1 MEKPRWK
8 AWGRAAGIR
17 ASQDCLTARG
27 QRHVRHWTQTVKSN
41 NFLMFGK
48 IKTKRPLNTVFE
60 VHFTHRDRDPEHSV
74 LGASQLGVRKRT
86 LHPGSGFPS
95 RDFHRGCTD
104 NAKKVAWPST
114 QPSISLPSWLSA
126 ESDFFLFCF
135 GFPFLC
141 PFAVL
146 WKKKNYPLLFLL
158 PLLPSPLL
166 LLFLL
171 YFWHRGLLYI
181 ARLALS

>member
-1 MEKPRWK
+1 
-8 AWGRAAGIR
+8 
-17 ASQDCLTARG
+17 
-27 QRHVRHWTQTVKSN
+27 VRHWTQTVKSN

-104 NAKKVAWPST
+104 NAKKVA
-114 QPSISLPSWLSA
+114 
-126 ESDFFLFCF
+126 
-135 GFPFLC
+135 
-141 PFAVL
+141 
-146 WKKKNYPLLFLL
+146 
-158 PLLPSPLL
+158 
-166 LLFLL
+166 
-171 YFWHRGLLYI
+171 
-181 ARLALS
+181 